1 MNIQPKNSKIVLY
14 LVLVFLYL
22 PVVILIVF
30 SFNNSRFSLEW
41 NGFTLR
47 WYNLLLHSPE
57 TGLALENTIIV
68 SLAST
73 IISTILGT
81 LLGIGLHL
89 YRFPGKRALE
99 LLFYLPIIIPDIIMA
114 IALLFFYFILHI
126 TLGLFSII
134 LAHVAF
140 QVSFVALV
148 VRSRMQNFCTE
159 IIEAA
164 RDLGASHTRVL
175 TRIIFPLAKPGI
187 AAGAL
192 IAFTLSVDDFLI
204 TYFTAGVGSSTLPIR
219 IYSMV
224 KRGVTPDI
232 NALSTLVLLF
242 TFLTL
247 YLGLKFIHKKND

>member
-1 MNIQPKNSKIVLY
+1 MNRKPGNSKIVLY

-30 SFNNSRFSLEW
+30 SFNDSRFALEW
-41 NGFTLR
+41 KGFTLR

-57 TGLALENTIIV
+57 TGLALKNTLIV

-73 IISTILGT
+73 TISTLLGT

-99 LLFYLPIIIPDIIMA
+99 LIFYLPVIIPDIIMA
-114 IALLFFYFILHI
+114 IALLAFYVILHI
-126 TLGLFSII
+126 SLGVLSII

-148 VRSRMQNFCTE
+148 VRSRMQNFSTNV
-159 IIEAA
+159 IEAA
-164 RDLGASHTRVL
+164 RDLGAGHTRVL
-175 TRIIFPLAKPGI
+175 TEIILPLVKPGI
-187 AAGAL
+187 VAGAL

-224 KRGVTPDI
+224 KRGVTPDV

-242 TFLTL
+242 TFVTL
-247 YLGLKFIHKKND
+247 YLGLKFIHKK